1 VDRLFLRVYLHIFA
15 GVLLAGVAAKA
26 FVIPRINAQ
35 LARNIEASFAVPV
48 ALMAE
53 MFQERYSQYHD
64 FGGPAEQA
72 SKRFDV
78 PVVII
83 PRADAPLGAAALGRL
98 DVGEVVRAG
107 HVFESVLYARI
118 EGTGYVLQVGPLPLM
133 FPLGGA
139 RGAGLFLCFVGG
151 LSLGVFALLRPV
163 RRQLLDLRRTA
174 EALGRGEL
182 DARAAVG
189 SRDVIGALS
198 TALNHMGEDL
208 QRSIAMREELL
219 HITSHELRAPT
230 QRLHFSL
237 ALAREAVEPDDREQ
251 AFERVERSLEELD
264 QLIDELLTYVRLK
277 GRRTPAGAAVDVRP
291 VLAAL
296 CETLTI
302 VPSRAAIAA
311 PVPCAEPLVVRVE
324 ARLVERATSNL
335 ILNAL
340 RYARSRVQVSL
351 TREGRAIHIHVDD
364 DGPGIPLAERERIFE
379 PFHRL
384 DDERTEESPG
394 FGLGLAIVR
403 RIAEVHGG
411 SVAALGSEL
420 GGARFTL
427 SFPV

>member
-1 VDRLFLRVYLHIFA
+1 MDRLFLRVYLHIFA
-15 GVLLAGVAAKA
+15 GVLLAGLAAQA
-26 FVIPRINAQ
+26 FVFPRINAR
-35 LARNIEASFAVPV
+35 LARNIEATFTAPV

-53 MFQERYSQYHD
+53 LFAERYSQYQD
-64 FGGPAEQA
+64 FGGPAERA
-72 SKRFDV
+72 SKRFGA
-78 PVVII
+78 PVAILS
-83 PRADAPLGAAALGRL
+83 RSDAPLDAAAFERL
-98 DVGEVVRAG
+98 DGGEVVRTG
-107 HVFESVLYARI
+107 PVFESVLHARI
-118 EGTGYVLQVGPLPLM
+118 EGTGHVLQVGPLPLM

-139 RGAGLFLCFVGG
+139 RGAALFLLFVGG

-182 DARAAVG
+182 DARATVG

-198 TALNHMGEDL
+198 TALNHMGKEL

-237 ALAREAVEPDDREQ
+237 ALAREAADPDDREH

-264 QLIDELLTYVRLK
+264 SLIDELLSYVRLTA
-277 GRRTPAGAAVDVRP
+277 RRAPAGVPVDVRP

-296 CETLTI
+296 CETLTTL
-302 VPSRAAIAA
+302 PNRAVLAA
-311 PVPCAEPLVVRVE
+311 PAPCAEPLVVRVE

-351 TREGRAIHIHVDD
+351 SREGHAIHIHVDD
-364 DGPGIPLAERERIFE
+364 DGPGIPAAEWERIFE

-384 DDERTEESPG
+384 DDERTQQSPG

-411 SVAALGSEL
+411 SVAARGSEL

-427 SFPV
+427 SFPA